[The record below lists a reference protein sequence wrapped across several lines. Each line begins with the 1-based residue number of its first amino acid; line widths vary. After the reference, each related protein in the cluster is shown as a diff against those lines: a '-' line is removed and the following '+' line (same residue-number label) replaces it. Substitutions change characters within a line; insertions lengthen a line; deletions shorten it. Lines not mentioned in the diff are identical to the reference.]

1 MEQDTKSTW
10 PTSLQKLRGN
20 EKENYET
27 EEEFMIHLLI
37 KDILSS
43 KNLCLYIKFSSY
55 LPTQNE
61 FLFCLKNLSRF
72 AQAAAWHQH
81 C

>member
-1 MEQDTKSTW
+1 MPMEQDTKSTW

-37 KDILSS
+37 KDI
-43 KNLCLYIKFSSY
+43 
-55 LPTQNE
+55 
-61 FLFCLKNLSRF
+61 
-72 AQAAAWHQH
+72 
-81 C
+81 